1 MKRKDLWIMC
11 GPPASGKSTF
21 ANFYF
26 TKDPYWSKKS
36 WIIVS
41 RDKIRFS
48 FLKKNS
54 STNYFEHESE
64 VFNEYVKTI
73 KESFEKYDVVI
84 ADATHLNERSRNK
97 LLNALGADFLKD
109 IDITCVG
116 MITSLKKCYEYN
128 KQRSGLENV
137 PAAAIKRMYNTYVLP
152 DHGEKYEY
160 RDVLWCSNDG
170 KRRNYYDCTWIGK
183 PIQVQKGDD

>member
-73 KESFEKYDVVI
+73 IPNYLYIFPQSYCFGSF
-84 ADATHLNERSRNK
+84 
-97 LLNALGADFLKD
+97 
-109 IDITCVG
+109 
-116 MITSLKKCYEYN
+116 SLVFILHC
-128 KQRSGLENV
+128 RV
-137 PAAAIKRMYNTYVLP
+137 VLP
-152 DHGEKYEY
+152 GCVYIL
-160 RDVLWCSNDG
+160 VA
-170 KRRNYYDCTWIGK
+170 
-183 PIQVQKGDD
+183 

>member
-26 TKDPYWSKKS
+26 TKDPYWRKKS

-73 KESFEKYDVVI
+73 KKSFEKYGSKFKFC
-84 ADATHLNERSRNK
+84 NNS
-97 LLNALGADFLKD
+97 
-109 IDITCVG
+109 
-116 MITSLKKCYEYN
+116 
-128 KQRSGLENV
+128 
-137 PAAAIKRMYNTYVLP
+137 
-152 DHGEKYEY
+152 
-160 RDVLWCSNDG
+160 W
-170 KRRNYYDCTWIGK
+170 
-183 PIQVQKGDD
+183 